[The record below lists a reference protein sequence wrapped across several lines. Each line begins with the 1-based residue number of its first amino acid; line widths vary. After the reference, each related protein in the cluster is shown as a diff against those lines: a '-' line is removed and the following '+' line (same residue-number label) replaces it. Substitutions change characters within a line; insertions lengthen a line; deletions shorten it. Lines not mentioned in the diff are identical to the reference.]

1 MVVTLVA
8 QGIPLLQRGL
18 WFLLPAVTLALL
30 MVHAMMECVA
40 AFIATSPNKSAS
52 SRAALL
58 SRLMALGKAGQPYRL
73 EPSAVGDLDVRF
85 DPVDPIW
92 RARFARVRLTTQ
104 YRARLVL
111 DEERHQVRWFEVIRS
126 SGGFIGFQGLNP
138 RVSWGFWIFAGY
150 IDVRWTGW
158 AYGIVGRFPPPI
170 DKTEPSSSA
179 TEA

>member
-58 SRLMALGKAGQPYRL
+58 SRLMALCKAGQPYRL

-85 DPVDPIW
+85 DPVDPTW

-126 SGGFIGFQGLNP
+126 SGGFI
-138 RVSWGFWIFAGY
+138 
-150 IDVRWTGW
+150 
-158 AYGIVGRFPPPI
+158 
-170 DKTEPSSSA
+170 
-179 TEA
+179 

>member
-85 DPVDPIW
+85 DPVDPLGARDL
-92 RARFARVRLTTQ
+92 RACASRRNTAR
-104 YRARLVL
+104 
-111 DEERHQVRWFEVIRS
+111 DSCSMKSVIKSDGSR
-126 SGGFIGFQGLNP
+126 
-138 RVSWGFWIFAGY
+138 
-150 IDVRWTGW
+150 
-158 AYGIVGRFPPPI
+158 
-170 DKTEPSSSA
+170 
-179 TEA
+179 